1 MDPDLPVAVIVVG
14 VCIIL
19 PFACKKIVDRY
30 FENWSRRSKG
40 LFAGILPSL
49 IIVFLLVG
57 WHIQATA
64 EYAKGPQDGFMSP
77 LLVLIYGFPLF
88 LAYLIFS
95 FIVANRP
102 RTKK

>member
-1 MDPDLPVAVIVVG
+1 MDADLPVAVIVVG
-14 VCIIL
+14 VCLIL
-19 PFACKKIVDRY
+19 PFACTRIIDSY
-30 FENWSRRSKG
+30 FVNWSSRSKG

-49 IIVFLLVG
+49 IIAFLLAG

-64 EYAKGPQDGFMSP
+64 EYAKEPQNGFMSP

-95 FIVANRP
+95 LIVANRP

>member
-1 MDPDLPVAVIVVG
+1 MDPDLPGAVIVFG
-14 VCIIL
+14 GCIIL
-19 PFACKKIVDRY
+19 PFACPRIIDSYLV
-30 FENWSRRSKG
+30 NWSSRSKL

-49 IIVFLLVG
+49 IIVLLLVG

-64 EYAKGPQDGFMSP
+64 EYAKGPQNGFMSP
-77 LLVLIYGFPLF
+77 LLVLIYGFALV

-95 FIVANRP
+95 FIVANRA